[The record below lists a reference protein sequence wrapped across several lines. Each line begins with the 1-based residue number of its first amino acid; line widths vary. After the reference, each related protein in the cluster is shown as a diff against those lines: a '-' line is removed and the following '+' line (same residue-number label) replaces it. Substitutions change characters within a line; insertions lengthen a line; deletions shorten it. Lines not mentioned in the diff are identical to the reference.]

1 MINIVGI
8 CNSVQNLTQVS
19 DCNALLTWAAREKSD
34 LNFKRLSDE
43 RLTVRFAETSQELDA
58 ILQGVLAEL
67 AATETIIAVL
77 PEGPSK
83 DEAINKKTRLEYKK
97 FLLENRKESYGTV
110 ALLEKEMDLAR
121 VEQEIEEVD
130 AFIAAVEEKKAALK
144 A

>member
-1 MINIVGI
+1 MNY
-8 CNSVQNLTQVS
+8 SVQNLTQVS

-34 LNFKRLSDE
+34 LNFKKLSDE

-121 VEQEIEEVD
+121 VEQEIEEVN
-130 AFIAAVEEKKAALK
+130 AFIAAVEEKRAAL
-144 A
+144 AA

>member
-1 MINIVGI
+1 MNY
-8 CNSVQNLTQVS
+8 SVHNLTQVS

-34 LNFKRLSDE
+34 LNFKKLSDE

-130 AFIAAVEEKKAALK
+130 AFIAAIEEKKAALT

>member
-1 MINIVGI
+1 MNY
-8 CNSVQNLTQVS
+8 SVNNLTQVA
-19 DCNALLTWAAREKSD
+19 DCNALLTWAAKEKSD

-77 PEGPSK
+77 PEGPSR
-83 DEAINKKTRLEYKK
+83 DEALNKKTRLEYKK
-97 FLLENRKESYGTV
+97 FLLENRRESYGTV

-130 AFIAAVEEKKAALK
+130 AFIVAVEGKKAAL
-144 A
+144 AA

>member
-1 MINIVGI
+1 MNY
-8 CNSVQNLTQVS
+8 SVQNLTQVS
-19 DCNALLTWAAREKSD
+19 DCDALLTWAAREKSD
-34 LNFKRLSDE
+34 LNFKKLSDE

-77 PEGPSK
+77 PDGPTK
-83 DEAINKKTRLEYKK
+83 DDAINKKIRLEYKK

-121 VEQEIEEVD
+121 VVQEIEEVD
-130 AFIAAVEEKKAALK
+130 AFIVAVEAQKATITAK
-144 A
+144 V